1 MCISVLVG
9 ENMWMQQ
16 GQSTA
21 VNASVS
27 SAPAGLPK
35 VGEWLA
41 RRRAALGPSATIG
54 HTVTY
59 LSPSRLLLF
68 GGEHPLPGAFTRNS
82 RSSRLYLLDGVGRGD
97 EPVDISAIESLAVPP
112 PRRQHAAAAVSPDE
126 LLVVGGLGANGFPVG
141 DAMVAS
147 LDASSRAAKWMP
159 SGAEDHFAP
168 MLARAGHS
176 LTALPPLSGPLL
188 LRSPSD
194 AAFLVFGGLQS
205 NRVATLARTSAL
217 GNASHAEYVAAAAA
231 DAHEPE
237 ASLIALDDLI
247 LFSRGANGR
256 WRLTRLSFPT
266 DAPCAA
272 AELPLGVPPLSA
284 SARAVPGAALASSE
298 RRSERRLTSS
308 ARAVGNESP
317 MHAEQPF
324 GNESPMHAEQ
334 PFEQPFEQPAR
345 SARVVRTQQQR
356 QQRPG
361 PLLPTTALPLL
372 PVDETA
378 DEIAAADWAAAV
390 RRETAPSSEPLDRA
404 AETAAAETATEAAEA
419 AIETAAS
426 IARGKTQRGAR
437 YGGAHYGASM
447 RPCARS
453 SHSAHLYSGPVYGRS
468 AHLCAA
474 DGGAGRCLLLYAG
487 SSYSGQRLDDL
498 WLLSLDPSTLMT
510 LDYDPST
517 LMTLDYDPSTLMA
530 LDCDP
535 STLMTLDYNP
545 STLMTLDYDPST
557 LMTLDCDGL
566 RWRAPLRINLRDC
579 TPHQAG
585 VVRAMC
591 HTEVQAI
598 PAGSLGND

>member
-1 MCISVLVG
+1 MATMSSELSPAWPAG
-9 ENMWMQQ
+9 E
-16 GQSTA
+16 
-21 VNASVS
+21 NASVS
-27 SAPAGLPK
+27 SAPAGPPK

-68 GGEHPLPGAFTRNS
+68 GGEHPLPGAFTRSS

-205 NRVATLARTSAL
+205 NRVATLARASAL

-231 DAHEPE
+231 DAAEPE
-237 ASLIALDDLI
+237 ASLIALDDLV

-256 WRLTRLSFPT
+256 WRITRLSFPT

-284 SARAVPGAALASSE
+284 RARAVPGAALAPSQ
-298 RRSERRLTSS
+298 RRLTSS
-308 ARAVGNESP
+308 ARAARALGNGSP
-317 MHAEQPF
+317 MQPEQPL
-324 GNESPMHAEQ
+324 EQPLEQ
-334 PFEQPFEQPAR
+334 PFE
-345 SARVVRTQQQR
+345 V
-356 QQRPG
+356 
-361 PLLPTTALPLL
+361 
-372 PVDETA
+372 A
-378 DEIAAADWAAAV
+378 DEVADEAAAADWTAAV
-390 RRETAPSSEPLDRA
+390 RRETAPSSAPLDRA
-404 AETAAAETATEAAEA
+404 AEAAAAEAATEAAEA
-419 AIETAAS
+419 ATEAAL
-426 IARGKTQRGAR
+426 ARGKTQRGAH

-453 SHSAHLYSGPVYGRS
+453 SHSAHLYSGPVYGLA
-468 AHLCAA
+468 AHVCAP
-474 DGGAGRCLLLYAG
+474 DGSAGRCLLLYAG
-487 SSYSGQRLDDL
+487 SSRSGQRLDDL
-498 WLLSLDPSTLMT
+498 WLLAL
-510 LDYDPST
+510 
-517 LMTLDYDPSTLMA
+517 DPSTLMA
-530 LDCDP
+530 LDCD
-535 STLMTLDYNP
+535 
-545 STLMTLDYDPST
+545 
-557 LMTLDCDGL
+557 GL
-566 RWRAPLRINLRDC
+566 RWIA
-579 TPHQAG
+579 
-585 VVRAMC
+585 
-591 HTEVQAI
+591 TESTFEG
-598 PAGSLGND
+598 PPP

>member
-1 MCISVLVG
+1 
-9 ENMWMQQ
+9 MWMQ

-334 PFEQPFEQPAR
+334 PFGNESPMHAEQPFGNESPMHAEQPFEQPFEQPAR
-345 SARVVRTQQQR
+345 SARAVRTQQQR

-372 PVDETA
+372 PVDEIA

-390 RRETAPSSEPLDRA
+390 RRETAPSSELLDRA

-517 LMTLDYDPSTLMA
+517 LMA

-535 STLMTLDYNP
+535 STLMTLDYNPSTLMALDCDP

-566 RWRAPLRINLRDC
+566 
-579 TPHQAG
+579 
-585 VVRAMC
+585 
-591 HTEVQAI
+591 
-598 PAGSLGND
+598 

>member
-1 MCISVLVG
+1 
-9 ENMWMQQ
+9 MQQ

-205 NRVATLARTSAL
+205 NRVATLARTSTL

-334 PFEQPFEQPAR
+334 PFGNESPMHAEQPFEQPFEQPAR

-372 PVDETA
+372 PVDEIA

-517 LMTLDYDPSTLMA
+517 LMTLD
-530 LDCDP
+530 
-535 STLMTLDYNP
+535 
-545 STLMTLDYDPST
+545 
-557 LMTLDCDGL
+557 CDGL

>member
-345 SARVVRTQQQR
+345 SARAVRTQ

-361 PLLPTTALPLL
+361 PLLPTTALSLL
-372 PVDETA
+372 PVDEIA

-390 RRETAPSSEPLDRA
+390 RRETAPSSELLDRA

-419 AIETAAS
+419 ALETAAS
-426 IARGKTQRGAR
+426 ITRGKTQRGAR

-517 LMTLDYDPSTLMA
+517 LMTLD
-530 LDCDP
+530 
-535 STLMTLDYNP
+535 
-545 STLMTLDYDPST
+545 
-557 LMTLDCDGL
+557 CDGL

>member
-372 PVDETA
+372 PVDEIA

-517 LMTLDYDPSTLMA
+517 LMTLD
-530 LDCDP
+530 C
-535 STLMTLDYNP
+535 
-545 STLMTLDYDPST
+545 DPST
-557 LMTLDCDGL
+557 LMTLDCD
-566 RWRAPLRINLRDC
+566 PSTMESTFEDQ
-579 TPHQAG
+579 P
-585 VVRAMC
+585 
-591 HTEVQAI
+591 
-598 PAGSLGND
+598 P

>member
-1 MCISVLVG
+1 MFTQSVSQSVISRSRPALTPPPARSPAPPLPVEHKYRVLAPGGYSIVAIVRGQSIPADIWRVREKSVISVLVG

-317 MHAEQPF
+317 EISCGALAAMTTNSKPITPDEALDPSRALVPSIQQVNEVRVQRGFWPKIRRTAARIPF
-324 GNESPMHAEQ
+324 
-334 PFEQPFEQPAR
+334 AR
-345 SARVVRTQQQR
+345 QIVSVWYAARDPET
-356 QQRPG
+356 
-361 PLLPTTALPLL
+361 PTAAKGVMLGALAYFVL
-372 PVDETA
+372 PVDAIPDIFAGIGFT
-378 DEIAAADWAAAV
+378 DDAAV
-390 RRETAPSSEPLDRA
+390 ITALIATLGAHIKRRHKDQ
-404 AETAAAETATEAAEA
+404 AEA
-419 AIETAAS
+419 ALE
-426 IARGKTQRGAR
+426 R
-437 YGGAHYGASM
+437 
-447 RPCARS
+447 
-453 SHSAHLYSGPVYGRS
+453 
-468 AHLCAA
+468 
-474 DGGAGRCLLLYAG
+474 
-487 SSYSGQRLDDL
+487 
-498 WLLSLDPSTLMT
+498 
-510 LDYDPST
+510 
-517 LMTLDYDPSTLMA
+517 
-530 LDCDP
+530 
-535 STLMTLDYNP
+535 
-545 STLMTLDYDPST
+545 
-557 LMTLDCDGL
+557 
-566 RWRAPLRINLRDC
+566 LRD
-579 TPHQAG
+579 
-585 VVRAMC
+585 
-591 HTEVQAI
+591 I
-598 PAGSLGND
+598 

>member
-1 MCISVLVG
+1 
-9 ENMWMQQ
+9 MWTQQ

-517 LMTLDYDPSTLMA
+517 LMTLDCDPSTLMA

-557 LMTLDCDGL
+557 LMTLDCDPSTL
-566 RWRAPLRINLRDC
+566 MTLDC
-579 TPHQAG
+579 DPSTMESTFEDQP
-585 VVRAMC
+585 
-591 HTEVQAI
+591 
-598 PAGSLGND
+598 P

>member
-1 MCISVLVG
+1 MDFVRMAWPAG
-9 ENMWMQQ
+9 E
-16 GQSTA
+16 
-21 VNASVS
+21 NASVS
-27 SAPAGLPK
+27 SAPAGPPK

-68 GGEHPLPGAFTRNS
+68 GGEHPLPGAFTRSS

-97 EPVDISAIESLAVPP
+97 EPVGFSAIESLAVPP

-188 LRSPSD
+188 LRGPSD

-205 NRVATLARTSAL
+205 NRVATLARASAL

-231 DAHEPE
+231 DAAEPE
-237 ASLIALDDLI
+237 ASLIALDDLV

-284 SARAVPGAALASSE
+284 RARAVPGAALAPS
-298 RRSERRLTSS
+298 RRRLTSS
-308 ARAVGNESP
+308 ARAARAVANGSPLQPEQPLEPPLARAVGNGSP
-317 MHAEQPF
+317 MQPLEQPV
-324 GNESPMHAEQ
+324 EPPVEQ
-334 PFEQPFEQPAR
+334 PVEPPVEPPVEQPLEQPVEQPVEPPVEQPAR
-345 SARVVRTQQQR
+345 SAREG
-356 QQRPG
+356 QRPVG
-361 PLLPTTALPLL
+361 E
-372 PVDETA
+372 VA
-378 DEIAAADWAAAV
+378 DEIAVEAAAAGWSAAV
-390 RRETAPSSEPLDRA
+390 RRETAPSSAPLDRV
-404 AETAAAETATEAAEA
+404 AEAAAAEAATEAAEA
-419 AIETAAS
+419 ATEAAAS
-426 IARGKTQRGAR
+426 LARGKTQRGAH
-437 YGGAHYGASM
+437 YGAAHYGASM

-453 SHSAHLYSGPVYGRS
+453 SHSAHLYSGPVYGLA
-468 AHLCAA
+468 AHVCAA
-474 DGGAGRCLLLYAG
+474 DGSAGRCLLLYAG
-487 SSYSGQRLDDL
+487 SSRSGQRLDDL
-498 WLLSLDPSTLMT
+498 WLLAL
-510 LDYDPST
+510 
-517 LMTLDYDPSTLMA
+517 DPSTLMA
-530 LDCDP
+530 LD
-535 STLMTLDYNP
+535 
-545 STLMTLDYDPST
+545 
-557 LMTLDCDGL
+557 G
-566 RWRAPLRINLRDC
+566 A
-579 TPHQAG
+579 
-585 VVRAMC
+585 
-591 HTEVQAI
+591 
-598 PAGSLGND
+598 